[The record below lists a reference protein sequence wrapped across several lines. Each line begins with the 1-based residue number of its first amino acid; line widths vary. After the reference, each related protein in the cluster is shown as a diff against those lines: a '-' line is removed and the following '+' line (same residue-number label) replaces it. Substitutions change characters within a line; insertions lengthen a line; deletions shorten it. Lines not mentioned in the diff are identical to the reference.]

1 MQKWIIVTL
10 LALLLAG
17 CSEQRAE
24 REAPVVGSTA
34 ADSSMPATDAWIGKW
49 IGPEGTFLEIS
60 GSRGSYRLIIQNLD
74 GPRTFEGK
82 AKGDH
87 IEFER
92 DEKAESIRSTDGGG
106 TGMKWLATKG
116 NCLVIKP
123 GEGFCRD

>member
-1 MQKWIIVTL
+1 V
-10 LALLLAG
+10 
-17 CSEQRAE
+17 
-24 REAPVVGSTA
+24 
-34 ADSSMPATDAWIGKW
+34 TDAWIGKW

-60 GSRGSYRLIIQNLD
+60 GGRGSYRLIIQNLD

-92 DEKAESIRSTDGGG
+92 DDKVESIRSTDGGG
-106 TGMKWLATKG
+106 TGMKWLATKE
-116 NCLVIKP
+116 NCLVIKL